1 MEWLRTH
8 PYTSALGAAG
18 ILVVLGAFIV
28 VSRASQ
34 PAGTRTSAWEGEAAP
49 LLNPTSHGSTNV
61 STQNQNIM
69 GQVQDGPPYT
79 YIAPNFSNPV
89 SADGEAES
97 SYDFDAFIAKLT
109 KQANPKG
116 QAGASEEDPLL
127 SAYAYIPRGLIS
139 TSTPVSTRSALQ
151 QELYEYGNDIGSTI
165 ESFEQQHSDTPQIL
179 KGQVEDRTDSGKA
192 AAVVRIGRDL
202 EEMGKAF
209 VAMETVPSS
218 FASAH
223 NALAKSYIEIG
234 KNLALIP
241 EAQRDADFIKAIQTY
256 NASADTFAKNYIQ
269 MVSLFGAHG
278 VAFSAND
285 AGKVFTFTPTGF

>member
-1 MEWLRTH
+1 MEWFRTH
-8 PYTSALGAAG
+8 PYTSALGAA
-18 ILVVLGAFIV
+18 IALAILGAFVV

-34 PAGTRTSAWEGEAAP
+34 PAGTRTTAWGGEAAQF
-49 LLNPTSHGSTNV
+49 LNPTSHGPVQTSI
-61 STQNQNIM
+61 QNEDIL
-69 GQVQDGPPYT
+69 GQVQGGPPYT
-79 YIAPNFSNPV
+79 YIAPNFSNPA
-89 SADGEAES
+89 SADGEEKS
-97 SYDFDAFIAKLT
+97 PYDFDAFIAKLT
-109 KQANPKG
+109 KESNPKG
-116 QAGASEEDPLL
+116 QATAKEEDSLL

-139 TSTPVSTRSALQ
+139 TSTSNPTRSTLQ

-165 ESFEQQHSDTPQIL
+165 ESFEQQHSDTSQIL
-179 KGQVEDRTDSGKA
+179 KGQVEDRTDSAKA

-202 EEMGKAF
+202 EEMGNILA
-209 VAMETVPSS
+209 AMETVPSAL
-218 FASAH
+218 ASAH

-241 EAQRDADFIKAIQTY
+241 KTASDADFIKAIQTY

>member
-1 MEWLRTH
+1 MHWFRTH
-8 PYTSALGAAG
+8 PYVSALGAAG
-18 ILVVLGAFIV
+18 VLVLLGAFIV

-34 PAGTRTSAWEGEAAP
+34 PAGTRTSAWGGEAAQF
-49 LLNPTSHGSTNV
+49 LNPTSHGPSDI
-61 STQNQNIM
+61 STQTKNSM

-79 YIAPNFSNPV
+79 YIAPNFSNPA
-89 SADGEAES
+89 SADGEEES
-97 SYDFDAFIAKLT
+97 PYDFDAFIAKLT
-109 KQANPKG
+109 KGANPKG
-116 QAGASEEDPLL
+116 QATAQEEDSLL

-139 TSTPVSTRSALQ
+139 TSTSDTTRSTLQ

-165 ESFEQQHSDTPQIL
+165 ESFEQQHSNTPQIL
-179 KGQVEDRTDSGKA
+179 KGQVEDRTDPEKA

-202 EEMGKAF
+202 EEMGDILA
-209 VAMETVPSS
+209 AMETVPSS
-218 FASAH
+218 IASAH
-223 NALAKSYIEIG
+223 NALSKSYIEIG

-241 EAQRDADFIKAIQTY
+241 KAANDTDFIKAIQTY

-269 MVSLFGAHG
+269 IVSLFGAHG